1 MCELRRSSSSTS
13 GLLVLRAAM
22 AASRKKA
29 AFSAVGAR
37 SSLWFWSCRGG
48 RGGRGAQREN
58 RVRSSKGDHKETGKE
73 DRCEKDTRKER
84 TPREE
89 ERQLIGPRHAIPAH

>member
-1 MCELRRSSSSTS
+1 MWEFRRTSSSAL

-37 SSLWFWSCRGG
+37 SSL
-48 RGGRGAQREN
+48 
-58 RVRSSKGDHKETGKE
+58 
-73 DRCEKDTRKER
+73 
-84 TPREE
+84 
-89 ERQLIGPRHAIPAH
+89 